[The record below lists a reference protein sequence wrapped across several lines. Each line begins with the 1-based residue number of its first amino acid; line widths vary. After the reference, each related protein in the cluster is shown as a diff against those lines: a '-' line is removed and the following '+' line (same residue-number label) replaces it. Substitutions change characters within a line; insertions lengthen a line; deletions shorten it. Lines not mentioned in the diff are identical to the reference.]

1 MEATKEQIMTTAATL
16 LAGAMSGDQSS
27 SSTHSRL
34 TITAPR
40 YVKDAVELAK
50 MIASEVYGE

>member
-1 MEATKEQIMTTAATL
+1 MEATKEQIMTTAAIL

-27 SSTHSRL
+27 TVNSRL
-34 TITAPR
+34 SINGPR
-40 YVKDAVELAK
+40 IVKDAVKLAK